1 MAHFNI
7 NSITNQT
14 SSSISSLYNFL
25 SDFKNFAAILPED
38 KVENFEYS
46 GDQCSFNIRGIT
58 PMTIKLIEKTPY
70 EYILFSSKGLAKFDF
85 SLRVNFTA
93 NATDNGQCTVI
104 LSGDLNPFIL
114 KMAEKSLEN
123 LVNTMSLKLSR
134 LTIS

>member
-85 SLRVNFTA
+85 SLRVNFTT
-93 NATDNGQCTVI
+93 NAIENGQCTVI